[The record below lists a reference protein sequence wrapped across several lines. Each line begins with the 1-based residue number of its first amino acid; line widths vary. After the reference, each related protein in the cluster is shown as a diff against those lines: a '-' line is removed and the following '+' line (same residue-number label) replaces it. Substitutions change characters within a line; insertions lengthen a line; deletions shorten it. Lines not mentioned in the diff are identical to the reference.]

1 MRGLIRVLA
10 LLAILLA
17 VAGLAGANAANPS
30 MTAIEQ
36 TIATSPPLPPG
47 EGPWVVRAYFSDPAL
62 PRQLAARLEPWEV
75 HPEEGYLVAEV
86 DRETYAW
93 MLSAGF
99 RLEVDAK
106 LTRQA
111 QQPLIPLPGQASGVP
126 AYPCYRTV
134 EETYATAEQIAAGYP
149 SLATWEDIGDS
160 WEKGEPGGLA
170 GYDLPSA
177 APDQQR
183 LSPGPKPGLFVMS
196 SVHAREYAP
205 AELNLRFAEYLAE
218 NYGVDPDVTWMLD
231 YYRSLPA
238 VPI

>member
-1 MRGLIRVLA
+1 MKGLIRVLV

-86 DRETYAW
+86 DRKTYEW

-99 RLEVDAK
+99 RVEVDAK

-160 WEKGEPGGLA
+160 WEKGELGGLA
-170 GYDLPSA
+170 GYDLQVLHLTNSA
-177 APDQQR
+177 I
-183 LSPGPKPGLFVMS
+183 PGTQAGAVRHVFRARPGVRPGGAQPALCGVPG
-196 SVHAREYAP
+196 RE
-205 AELNLRFAEYLAE
+205 LR
-218 NYGVDPDVTWMLD
+218 GRPGRDLD
-231 YYRSLPA
+231 AGLYRSLPA
-238 VPI
+238 LPI